1 MRTLVT
7 GASGFI
13 GSYLCRELCAQGHEV
28 IALHR
33 PTSLLAGLEGLPVQR
48 VLGDILDPGSLARV
62 FDGVEVAFHTAAPM
76 RPEADGRTAI
86 EAHVLGTRHV
96 LQAARRAGVRRLI
109 HTSSVAALGVPDVP
123 PSVSAKDAPLLD
135 ERHAWNYLPE
145 RWPYAFA
152 EYSSELEVQR
162 AVEDG
167 LQAVIV
173 NPSAV
178 FGAGDWYRTSKSL
191 VAHLGRGA
199 LTPVIAG
206 GLNAVHIDDVVAGH
220 LAAVERGRTG
230 ERYILGGENLTLPD
244 MFRITAQVVGRRPP
258 RLRIPLWAVPAV
270 RRLLQPARAI
280 LRLPIEPSLLWLAV
294 YYFFY
299 DTRKSQIELGLPPAK
314 PYRQAAQDTYA
325 WLLSIGAVPSS
336 RGGDRLV

>member
-1 MRTLVT
+1 MRIFVT

-13 GSYLCRELCAQGHEV
+13 GSCLCRALCAQDHEV
-28 IALHR
+28 VALHR
-33 PTSLLAGLEGLPVQR
+33 PTSLLAGLDGLPVHR
-48 VLGDILDPGSLARV
+48 VIGDMLDPPSLARACE
-62 FDGVEVAFHTAAPM
+62 GVEVVFHTAAPM
-76 RPEADGRTAI
+76 RPEADGPTAI
-86 EAHVLGTRHV
+86 EAHVLGTRNI

-123 PSVSAKDAPLLD
+123 PSASEKDAPLLD
-135 ERHAWNYLPE
+135 EGHAWNYLPE

-152 EYSSELEVQR
+152 KHRSELEVLR
-162 AVEDG
+162 AVDDG

-191 VAHLGRGA
+191 VAHVGRGA
-199 LTPVIAG
+199 RVPVIAG

-230 ERYILGGENLTLPD
+230 ERYILGGENLTLTD

-258 RLRIPLWAVPAV
+258 RLEVPLWAVPAL
-270 RRLLQPARAI
+270 RRLLHPARAI
-280 LRLPIEPSLLWLAV
+280 LRLPIEPSLLWLAG
-294 YYFFY
+294 YYFYY
-299 DTRKSQIELGLPPAK
+299 DTHKAQVELSLPPARL
-314 PYRQAAQDTYA
+314 YRQAAQETYT
-325 WLLSIGAVPSS
+325 WLLSIGAVPSPL
-336 RGGDRLV
+336 GGRNLH

>member
-1 MRTLVT
+1 MRILVT

-13 GSYLCRELCAQGHEV
+13 GSCLCRALCAQNHEV
-28 IALHR
+28 LALHR

-48 VLGDILDPGSLARV
+48 VVGDILEPSSLARA
-62 FDGVEVAFHTAAPM
+62 FKGVEVVFHTAAPM

-86 EAHVLGTRHV
+86 EAHVVGTRHV
-96 LQAARRAGVRRLI
+96 LKAARRAGVRRLI

-123 PSVSAKDAPLLD
+123 PSASPKNAPLLD
-135 ERHAWNYLPE
+135 ESHAWNYLPE

-152 EYSSELEVQR
+152 KHSSELEVLR

-173 NPSAV
+173 CPSAV

-199 LTPVIAG
+199 WVPLLDG

-230 ERYILGGENLTLPD
+230 ERYILGGENLTLAE
-244 MFRITAQVVGRRPP
+244 MFRITAQVVGRRSP
-258 RLRIPLWAVPAV
+258 RLRIPLRAVPAV
-270 RRLLQPARAI
+270 RRLLEPARSI
-280 LRLPIEPSLLWLAV
+280 LRLPIEPSLLWLAG

-299 DTRKSQIELGLPPAK
+299 DTRKATVELGLPPARS
-314 PYRQAAQDTYA
+314 YRQAAEETYA
-325 WLLSIGAVPSS
+325 WLLRAGAVPAPP
-336 RGGDRLV
+336 GEAALP

>member
-1 MRTLVT
+1 MRILVT

-13 GSYLCRELCAQGHEV
+13 GSCLCRALCAQDHEV

-33 PTSLLAGLEGLPVQR
+33 STSLLAGLEGLPVRR
-48 VLGDILDPGSLARV
+48 VVGDMLDPESLAHA

-123 PSVSAKDAPLLD
+123 PSSSARNAPLLD
-135 ERHAWNYLPE
+135 ERHVWNYLPE

-152 EYSSELEVQR
+152 KHSSELEVQR

-199 LTPVIAG
+199 WVPLLDG
-206 GLNAVHIDDVVAGH
+206 GLNAVHIDDVVDGH
-220 LAAVERGRTG
+220 LAAVDHGRTG
-230 ERYILGGENLTLPD
+230 ERYILGGENLALRD
-244 MFRITAQVVGRRPP
+244 LFRITSQVVERRPP
-258 RLRIPLWAVPAV
+258 RLRIPLRAVPV
-270 RRLLQPARAI
+270 LRRLLQPARAI
-280 LRLPIEPSLLWLAV
+280 LRLPIEPSLLWLAG

-299 DTRKSQIELGLPPAK
+299 DTRKSQLELGLPPARS
-314 PYRQAAQDTYA
+314 YRQAAQETYA
-325 WLLSIGAVPSS
+325 WLVRIGALPAPAGEVAPP
-336 RGGDRLV
+336 

>member
-1 MRTLVT
+1 MKVCPSD
-7 GASGFI
+7 ASSGI
-13 GSYLCRELCAQGHEV
+13 CST
-28 IALHR
+28 
-33 PTSLLAGLEGLPVQR
+33 PSLLAR
-48 VLGDILDPGSLARV
+48 A

-123 PSVSAKDAPLLD
+123 PSASAAVAPLLD
-135 ERHAWNYLPE
+135 ERHTWNYLAD

-152 EYSSELEVQR
+152 KHSSELEVQH
-162 AVEDG
+162 AVQDG

-191 VAHLGRGA
+191 IAHLGRGA

-220 LAAVERGRTG
+220 LAAVERGRSG
-230 ERYILGGENLTLPD
+230 ERYILGGENLTLPEL
-244 MFRITAQVVGRRPP
+244 FAITAQVVGRRPP
-258 RLRIPLWAVPAV
+258 RLQIPLGVVPMV

-280 LRLPIEPSLLWLAV
+280 LKLPIEPSLLWLAG

-299 DTRKSQIELGLPPAK
+299 DTRKAQRDLGLPPAK
-314 PYRQAAQDTYA
+314 SYRQAAQETYT
-325 WLLSIGAVPSS
+325 WLLSIGAVPSTV
-336 RGGDRLV
+336 GGVGAP

>member
-1 MRTLVT
+1 M
-7 GASGFI
+7 
-13 GSYLCRELCAQGHEV
+13 

-33 PTSLLAGLEGLPVQR
+33 STSLLAGLEGLPVRR
-48 VLGDILDPGSLARV
+48 VVGDMFDPESLAHA

-123 PSVSAKDAPLLD
+123 PSASARDAPLLD
-135 ERHAWNYLPE
+135 ERHVWNYLPE

-152 EYSSELEVQR
+152 KHCSELEVQQ

-199 LTPVIAG
+199 WVPLLDGGQVSGDDIVNVHGVEAAG
-206 GLNAVHIDDVVAGH
+206 NPRGQRSPADVRNQALRCAVPVAGAEH
-220 LAAVERGRTG
+220 
-230 ERYILGGENLTLPD
+230 
-244 MFRITAQVVGRRPP
+244 GRRINDD
-258 RLRIPLWAVPAV
+258 RLQAVLHRPLD
-270 RRLLQPARAI
+270 LKL
-280 LRLPIEPSLLWLAV
+280 
-294 YYFFY
+294 
-299 DTRKSQIELGLPPAK
+299 
-314 PYRQAAQDTYA
+314 
-325 WLLSIGAVPSS
+325 GAVFGECIRPTL
-336 RGGDRLV
+336 G

>member
-13 GSYLCRELCAQGHEV
+13 GSCLCRALCTQGHEV

-33 PTSLLAGLEGLPVQR
+33 PTSLLAGLEGLPVRR
-48 VLGDILDPGSLARV
+48 VLGDILDPESLARA
-62 FDGVEVAFHTAAPM
+62 FDGVELVFHTAAPM

-109 HTSSVAALGVPDVP
+109 HTSSVAALGVPDAP
-123 PSVSAKDAPLLD
+123 PSSSAQDAPLLD
-135 ERHAWNYLPE
+135 ERHPWNYVPE

-152 EYSSELEVQR
+152 KHCSELEV
-162 AVEDG
+162 
-167 LQAVIV
+167 LQAAREGMEAVIV

-178 FGAGDWYRTSKSL
+178 FGAGDWYRTAKGL
-191 VAHLGRGA
+191 VAHLGWGG
-199 LTPVIAG
+199 LVPVIAG

-220 LAAVERGRTG
+220 LAAVERGRSG
-230 ERYILGGENLTLPD
+230 ERYILGGENLTLSALL
-244 MFRITAQVVGRRPP
+244 RITAQVVGRRPP
-258 RLRIPLWAVPAV
+258 RFPIPLRAVPLL
-270 RRLLQPARAI
+270 RRLLQPAPAR
-280 LRLPIEPSLLWLAV
+280 LRLPIEPSLLWLAG
-294 YYFFY
+294 YFFFY
-299 DTRKSQIELGLPPAK
+299 DTRKAQVELGLPPAK
-314 PYRQAAQDTYA
+314 PYRQAAQETYA

-336 RGGDRLV
+336 RRGR